1 MNRQAREKRC
11 PDKSVTAP
19 EIGYEVH
26 DADGRYLGQVE
37 AAWPVQ
43 RVWLVVDVDTGRDD
57 ALVRSDGASRRWL
70 TGRRSGFG
78 SETRIHPTAQ

>member
-1 MNRQAREKRC
+1 MLLAEFI
-11 PDKSVTAP
+11 DKSVTAP

-57 ALVRSDGASRRWL
+57 ALAAARMAHRDAG
-70 TGRRSGFG
+70 
-78 SETRIHPTAQ
+78 